1 VHWRSSC
8 FCTHRSSEHNACPTD
23 RSDDHERRRHRP
35 ASQWFRPGLPIPIRQ
50 VHRRL
55 GPPPAVQ
62 PINPLFLR
70 LLWQRVLPRVHRQW
84 CHLPYWP
91 VIPALL
97 LRMQPVTPPPLLP
110 QAFLLL
116 PRHVNTYITSVS
128 GNSPQLYAGLGFARI
143 RRVIFELLYYRIRKQ
158 VLGKLYNQPNTI
170 LTLVYKKK
178 VKNIHGS
185 SSIPRLVDFGMP
197 PRCYLLA

>member
-1 VHWRSSC
+1 
-8 FCTHRSSEHNACPTD
+8 
-23 RSDDHERRRHRP
+23 
-35 ASQWFRPGLPIPIRQ
+35 
-50 VHRRL
+50 
-55 GPPPAVQ
+55 
-62 PINPLFLR
+62 
-70 LLWQRVLPRVHRQW
+70 
-84 CHLPYWP
+84 
-91 VIPALL
+91 
-97 LRMQPVTPPPLLP
+97 
-110 QAFLLL
+110 
-116 PRHVNTYITSVS
+116 
-128 GNSPQLYAGLGFARI
+128 LGFARI